1 MNSAVNDDPGVSRTG
16 RPGDRPGDETA
27 RRDDTVRH
35 EPVRDGTGRTES
47 GRNET
52 TNEMTQDTVLRE
64 TAPDRRDV
72 VQRQRE
78 AYGGI
83 KVGSCFFG
91 WLTAT
96 GTALL
101 LTALIA
107 AAGAGLSLS
116 GTVDTAQATRDPRAL
131 GLAGGIAL
139 LVVMFIAYFCGGYVA
154 GRMARFNGLRQGLG
168 VWLWAILIAVIVAV
182 LGAVAGQQ
190 FDLLARLNGFPRI
203 PMNEGDLTTGG
214 ILAAAGVAVVSL
226 LGAMLG
232 GLTGMRFH
240 RRVDRVGYDP
250 A

>member
-107 AAGAGLSLS
+107 AAGAGLSL
-116 GTVDTAQATRDPRAL
+116 
-131 GLAGGIAL
+131 
-139 LVVMFIAYFCGGYVA
+139 
-154 GRMARFNGLRQGLG
+154 
-168 VWLWAILIAVIVAV
+168 
-182 LGAVAGQQ
+182 
-190 FDLLARLNGFPRI
+190 LLARLNGFPRI